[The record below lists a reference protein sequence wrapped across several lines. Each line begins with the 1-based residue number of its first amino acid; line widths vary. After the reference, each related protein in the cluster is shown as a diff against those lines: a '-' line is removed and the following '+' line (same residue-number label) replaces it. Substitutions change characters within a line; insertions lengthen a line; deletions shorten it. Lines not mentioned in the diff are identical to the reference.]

1 MTVKDTEA
9 PTLAGPADLTT
20 TNDLGQCYATGVS
33 LGVPVATNDNCGLLS
48 VTNNAPAVFPVGV
61 TLVIWTAVDLSGN
74 LATCLQT
81 VTVKDTEKPVITVC
95 ALGQSL
101 IAGSNQQATLP
112 NLTGGVT
119 AADNCSA
126 VTVTQSPEAGF
137 LVGLG
142 TTEVTLTASDGAG
155 NSASCTSLVV
165 VSDPSPGLVIT
176 GQPQSSTNEL
186 CGTVSL
192 TVTVSG
198 MEPFSYQWY
207 YFATNALPDATNAV
221 LTLTLL
227 RADQA
232 GDYTVAVAQ
241 KDDQATS
248 EVAVLTLVDP
258 APTIICPANVVVN
271 TDSGT
276 NHATNLA
283 LGQPVTG
290 DNCGVASVTNNAPAS
305 FPVGPTTVTWTV
317 TDTSGNTNTCVQT
330 VTVHDTEPPTITC
343 PPNVVVST
351 DAGTNQATNVALG
364 QPVTSDNCGVAS
376 MTNNAPVSFPV
387 GPTTVT
393 WTVTDNSGNTSTC
406 VQTVTVRDGDLP
418 EAAYVT
424 GVVLGALRNDWSGW
438 VGMQVVVGTNPVRV
452 TQLGRMMAPGNSGTH
467 TVKLMQASDETD
479 VAGGSVAVAMSG
491 GTAGQFQY
499 GSLSSPVTLAAGT
512 TYWVLSEE
520 LRSEDSWYDYIGT
533 VVTTTGVAADTA
545 SVWGTGPGDWHTY
558 PVTNQAFGPVD
569 FKYISD
575 TPPAVVTVAASD
587 AAAGEPGTNGMFT
600 FTRTGA
606 SAADLTV
613 NFTVS
618 GTATSGKDYLAL
630 GTSFVIPAGSATAT
644 VPVSVIDDPEPECD
658 ETVVLTLGAGSGYC
672 IGSPA
677 VATVTISDDDL
688 PVVSAPMIVSITI
701 TASGVELGFTGATN
715 LNYVIVASSDLQA
728 WESLG
733 SPEQICPGIYRFT
746 DHSMT
751 NYPTRFYRV
760 RSY

>member
-1 MTVKDTEA
+1 LTGT
-9 PTLAGPADLTT
+9 PPDLTYLPA
-20 TNDLGQCYATGVS
+20 TNFTGEVSFTFSVDDSFCTSAVAGVS
-33 LGVPVATNDNCGLLS
+33 
-48 VTNNAPAVFPVGV
+48 
-61 TLVIWTAVDLSGN
+61 I
-74 LATCLQT
+74 
-81 VTVKDTEKPVITVC
+81 
-95 ALGQSL
+95 
-101 IAGSNQQATLP
+101 
-112 NLTGGVT
+112 
-119 AADNCSA
+119 
-126 VTVTQSPEAGF
+126 
-137 LVGLG
+137 
-142 TTEVTLTASDGAG
+142 
-155 NSASCTSLVV
+155 
-165 VSDPSPGLVIT
+165 
-176 GQPQSSTNEL
+176 
-186 CGTVSL
+186 
-192 TVTVSG
+192 
-198 MEPFSYQWY
+198 
-207 YFATNALPDATNAV
+207 
-221 LTLTLL
+221 
-227 RADQA
+227 
-232 GDYTVAVAQ
+232 
-241 KDDQATS
+241 
-248 EVAVLTLVDP
+248 
-258 APTIICPANVVVN
+258 
-271 TDSGT
+271 
-276 NHATNLA
+276 
-283 LGQPVTG
+283 
-290 DNCGVASVTNNAPAS
+290 
-305 FPVGPTTVTWTV
+305 
-317 TDTSGNTNTCVQT
+317 
-330 VTVHDTEPPTITC
+330 TITNVNDC
-343 PPNVVVST
+343 PI
-351 DAGTNQATNVALG
+351 
-364 QPVTSDNCGVAS
+364 
-376 MTNNAPVSFPV
+376 
-387 GPTTVT
+387 
-393 WTVTDNSGNTSTC
+393 
-406 VQTVTVRDGDLP
+406 
-418 EAAYVT
+418 AYVT
-424 GVVLGALRNDWSGW
+424 SWVPGTLRNDWSGW
-438 VGMQVVVGTNPVRV
+438 LGMQVVVGTNSVRV